1 MSPMIFQNFLCV
13 KKIHPQHPLIC
24 DEGVS
29 LFLKAVKLH
38 FNTDVFD
45 SLLETAGISGSA
57 VFDISNML

>member
-1 MSPMIFQNFLCV
+1 MRWRCKLAADTKVLF
-13 KKIHPQHPLIC
+13 
-24 DEGVS
+24 
-29 LFLKAVKLH
+29 FLKAVKLH

>member
-1 MSPMIFQNFLCV
+1 MRWRCKLAANTKVF
-13 KKIHPQHPLIC
+13 
-24 DEGVS
+24 
-29 LFLKAVKLH
+29 FLKAVKLH